1 MKQINFSNF
10 FSKIFKGNQG
20 EAEVLSSISKLL
32 RNKEGE
38 ENYYLI
44 PKSTLSDINGSVE
57 IDIILLHPTLGIF
70 VIEVKNWDNIENIN
84 SLNNPFEQ
92 ANRYQDMLLSLLG
105 HEFGKVPMNVE
116 YRVVFPRVSIEAGD
130 AYFKEHKSYM
140 GYKNHTFFKEHLEDK
155 KIFERFFNASNCV
168 IPNKKEFLKIAS
180 MLVPTDK
187 LKDNQ
192 SKIIPVITKDE
203 ILFFDQKQLSI
214 MNGYTGGFRI
224 VRGVAGTGKTVIL
237 TNFVASRL
245 SNDSTEKFLI
255 LCFNNKL
262 KENLVEIFGDG
273 YSSKNIAIYSIFGL
287 LKRLDFD
294 FEKVGLHN
302 DSKFEDMYKLF
313 ESDIAL
319 EEFRTKLKA
328 RLKTNPI
335 DYFLCDET
343 QDMPAGFMRILYE
356 EIHDC
361 ILFIDEAQRYFSYT
375 MNSVADIFH
384 HPKFEKLNMA
394 GRVKHLKNVYRT
406 PSNIA
411 KCAFEILSNDNSL
424 NDYYKKS
431 YYLQN
436 DFLHDV
442 NFILEDGDIN
452 IGDYDDFEVL
462 KSLIKKLPEDEDS
475 VVLGYTKKTVDII
488 QNIVDE
494 IGASNRVRVM
504 TLQSIKGLEAQN
516 VIIHNFGYFLEKES
530 SRDVDIFLRKIYV
543 LLTRAQESI
552 YLSIGNQA
560 ELLKIDKT
568 KVVLEI
574 LKKYSENKSYDTKY
588 IDKEKPEIKEIKKPR
603 LAKLKPAM
611 KEFKEGAEIVVV
623 ASELFMLIA
632 TGFFV

>member
-1 MKQINFSNF
+1 MKQTGLSSF

-20 EAEVLSSISKLL
+20 EAEVLSSISRLL

-44 PKSTLSDINGSVE
+44 PKSTLSDINGSIE
-57 IDIILLHPTLGIF
+57 IDLLLLHPTLGIF
-70 VIEVKNWDNIENIN
+70 VIEVKNWESMESID

-92 ANRYQDMLLSLLG
+92 ANRYQDMLLSLLK
-105 HEFGKVPMNVE
+105 HEFGKVPMNIE
-116 YRVVFPRVSIEAGD
+116 YRVIFPRVSKEQGD
-130 AYFKEHKSYM
+130 TYFKEHKSYS

-245 SNDSTEKFLI
+245 SHDSTEKFLI

-262 KENLVEIFGDG
+262 KENLKEIFGDG
-273 YSSKNIAIYSIFGL
+273 YSSRNIAIYSIFGL
-287 LKRLDFD
+287 LKRLEFD
-294 FEKVGLHN
+294 FQKVGLHQ
-302 DSKFEDMYKLF
+302 DSKFEDMYEIF
-313 ESDIAL
+313 ESDVAL
-319 EEFRTKLKA
+319 EEFRDKLRA

-356 EIHDC
+356 EIDDC

-375 MNSVADIFH
+375 MKSIADVFH
-384 HPKFEKLNMA
+384 HPKFEKLSMR
-394 GRVKHLKNVYRT
+394 GRVKNLKNVYRT

-411 KCAFEILSNDNSL
+411 KCAFEILSNDSSL

-431 YYLQN
+431 HYLQN

-442 NFILEDGDIN
+442 NFILEDGEIH
-452 IGDYDDFEVL
+452 IGDYDDFDRL
-462 KSLIKKLPEDEDS
+462 KALIKKLPEDEDS
-475 VVLGYTKKTVDII
+475 VVLGYTKKTVEII
-488 QNIVDE
+488 QKIVDDMGVSE
-494 IGASNRVRVM
+494 RVRVM

-530 SRDVDIFLRKIYV
+530 KRDVDIFLRKIYV

-552 YLSIGNQA
+552 YLSIGNSNTLSKA
-560 ELLKIDKT
+560 DDT
-568 KVVLEI
+568 KVI
-574 LKKYSENKSYDTKY
+574 LDTLAKYSQNRNDHPKTIEELPPKA
-588 IDKEKPEIKEIKKPR
+588 KEIKKPR
-603 LAKLKPAM
+603 LSKLKPAM
-611 KEFKEGAEIVVV
+611 KEFKDGAEMVVV
-623 ASELFMLIA
+623 ASELFTLIA
-632 TGFFV
+632 AGFFA